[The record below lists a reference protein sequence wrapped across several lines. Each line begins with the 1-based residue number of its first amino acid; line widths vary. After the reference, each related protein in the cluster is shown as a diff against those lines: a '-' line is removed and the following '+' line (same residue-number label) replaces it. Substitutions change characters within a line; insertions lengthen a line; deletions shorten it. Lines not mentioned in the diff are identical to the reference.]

1 MELVLLAFIIGTLCI
16 VCFLIGVNTAQKVE
30 KGEKVE
36 LPTISPMK
44 IIREH
49 REQKELDREQKELEK
64 EQNKI
69 ETILRNIESYDGTS
83 NHQEDIPI

>member
-1 MELVLLAFIIGTLCI
+1 M
-16 VCFLIGVNTAQKVE
+16 KV
-30 KGEKVE
+30 
-36 LPTISPMK
+36 
-44 IIREH
+44 IRNY

>member
-1 MELVLLAFIIGTLCI
+1 MELILLALIIGTLCI

-30 KGEKVE
+30 KGEVVE

-49 REQKELDREQKELEK
+49 REQKEMDR

-69 ETILRNIESYDGTS
+69 DTILKNIESYDGTS
-83 NHQEDIPI
+83 NHQEDVPM